1 MRHAFTERLRA
12 GWDDLISSAVL
23 AREIL
28 AALFNGPPETISA
41 MQSKSAAR
49 ISRASTALEI
59 RSSHPARRRSVKA
72 WRMEFQPGGVRFAR
86 AARSCSDVGSRL

>member
-28 AALFNGPPETISA
+28 AALFDCIADMVSGRPLPHIDLPEERMGPEV
-41 MQSKSAAR
+41 AAR
-49 ISRASTALEI
+49 RSRW
-59 RSSHPARRRSVKA
+59 RNKA
-72 WRMEFQPGGVRFAR
+72 A
-86 AARSCSDVGSRL
+86 

>member
-28 AALFNGPPETISA
+28 AALFDCIADMVSGGPL
-41 MQSKSAAR
+41 KSAAR